1 MAVMQRDSLADVLNA
16 IQTDQHMRDTIVHA
30 GTLMA
35 RPATACTLV
44 RDGHPIV
51 VVTPTASGKSMCYHL
66 PILQRLCEEP
76 AARLLYLFPTKALA
90 QDQKAE
96 LLELIGASALPL
108 RSDTYE
114 TATRR
119 RPSAAACV
127 RRGISSSRTRTCCM
141 PPQRQ
146 QRP

>member
-1 MAVMQRDSLADVLNA
+1 MAVMQRDSLDDVLNA
-16 IQTDQHMRDTIVHA
+16 IQTDQHMRDNIVHA
-30 GTLMA
+30 RTLMA

-90 QDQKAE
+90 QDQKAG
-96 LLELIGASALPL
+96 LLDLIGASGLPL
-108 RSDTYE
+108 RSDTYDGDTS
-114 TATRR
+114 TAVRR
-119 RPSAAACV
+119 RV
-127 RRGISSSRTRTCCM
+127 RQAGISSSRTRTCCM